1 MWTIEQED
9 AYFKIYDSRKT
20 LAGYFAPEYGD
31 IQPEDKAEQVIQ
43 EMLKNHDPVKGG
55 YLMLPLVKFNIF
67 EDGKEMNLAYLE
79 QQLQEVYTRIMA
91 WKNLVTEKGIE
102 HHKILISHTDH
113 DMLSITLGIIF
124 PSPVLLEKKEILGNL
139 GGILDFANQK
149 GLL

>member
-91 WKNLVTEKGIE
+91 WKNLVIEKGIE

-124 PSPVLLEKKEILGNL
+124 PSPVPLEKKEILGNL

>member
-9 AYFKIYDSRKT
+9 AYFKIYDSRKM

-124 PSPVLLEKKEILGNL
+124 PSPVPLEKKEILGNL

>member
-20 LAGYFAPEYGD
+20 LVGYFAPEYGD
-31 IQPEDKAEQVIQ
+31 IQPEDKAEQVIH
-43 EMLKNHDPVKGG
+43 EMLKNHDPIKGG
-55 YLMLPLVKFNIF
+55 YMMLPLVKFNIF

-124 PSPVLLEKKEILGNL
+124 PSPVPLEKKEILGNL
-139 GGILDFANQK
+139 GGILDFAHQK

>member
-31 IQPEDKAEQVIQ
+31 IQPEDKAEQVIH

-124 PSPVLLEKKEILGNL
+124 PSPVPLEKKEILGNL

>member
-1 MWTIEQED
+1 MWTIDQED

-79 QQLQEVYTRIMA
+79 QQLKEVYTRIMA

-124 PSPVLLEKKEILGNL
+124 PSPVPLEKKEILRNL
-139 GGILDFANQK
+139 SGILDFANQK

>member
-1 MWTIEQED
+1 MWTTEQED

-124 PSPVLLEKKEILGNL
+124 PSPVPLEKKEILGNL

>member
-1 MWTIEQED
+1 MWTIDQED

-31 IQPEDKAEQVIQ
+31 IQPEDKAEQVMQ

-79 QQLQEVYTRIMA
+79 QQLQEVFTRIMA
-91 WKNLVTEKGIE
+91 WKNLVTEKEIE

-124 PSPVLLEKKEILGNL
+124 ASPVPLEKKEILGNL
-139 GGILDFANQK
+139 SGILDFAHQK

>member
-79 QQLQEVYTRIMA
+79 QQLQEVYARIMA

-124 PSPVLLEKKEILGNL
+124 PSPVPLEKKEILGNL

>member
-31 IQPEDKAEQVIQ
+31 IQPEDKAEQVIH

-124 PSPVLLEKKEILGNL
+124 PSPVPLEKKEILGNL
-139 GGILDFANQK
+139 GNLLDFANQK

>member
-1 MWTIEQED
+1 MWTIDQED

-124 PSPVLLEKKEILGNL
+124 QSPVPLEKKEILGNL
-139 GGILDFANQK
+139 SGILDFANQK

>member
-1 MWTIEQED
+1 MWTIDQED

-31 IQPEDKAEQVIQ
+31 IQPEDKAEQVMQ

-55 YLMLPLVKFNIF
+55 YLMLPLVKFGIF

-124 PSPVLLEKKEILGNL
+124 PSPVPLEKKEILGNL
-139 GGILDFANQK
+139 GNILDFAHQK
-149 GLL
+149 SLL

>member
-91 WKNLVTEKGIE
+91 WKNLVIEKGIE

-124 PSPVLLEKKEILGNL
+124 PSPVPLEKKEILGNL
-139 GGILDFANQK
+139 GDILDFANQK

>member
-1 MWTIEQED
+1 MWTIDQED

-79 QQLQEVYTRIMA
+79 QQLQEVYTRVMA
-91 WKNLVTEKGIE
+91 WKNLVTEKEIE

-124 PSPVLLEKKEILGNL
+124 SSPVPLEKKEILGNL

>member
-9 AYFKIYDSRKT
+9 AYFKIYDSKKT

-31 IQPEDKAEQVIQ
+31 IQPEDKADQVMQ

-55 YLMLPLVKFNIF
+55 YLMLPLVKFGIF

-79 QQLQEVYTRIMA
+79 QQLQQVYTRIMA

-124 PSPVLLEKKEILGNL
+124 ASPVPLEKKEILANL

>member
-1 MWTIEQED
+1 MWTIDTED
-9 AYFKIYDSRKT
+9 AYFKIYDTRKT
-20 LAGYFAPEYGD
+20 LVGYFAPEYGD
-31 IQPEDKAEQVIQ
+31 IQPENKAEQVIH

-67 EDGKEMNLAYLE
+67 EDGKEMNLPYLE

-91 WKNLVTEKGIE
+91 WKNLVTEKEIE

-124 PSPVLLEKKEILGNL
+124 PSPVPLEKKDILDNL
-139 GGILDFANQK
+139 SSLLDFANQK

>member
-1 MWTIEQED
+1 MWTIDTED
-9 AYFKIYDSRKT
+9 AYFKIYDTRKT
-20 LAGYFAPEYGD
+20 LVGYFAPEYGD

-43 EMLKNHDPVKGG
+43 DMLKNHDPVKGG

-91 WKNLVTEKGIE
+91 WKNLVTEKEIE

-124 PSPVLLEKKEILGNL
+124 PSPVPLEKKEILGNL
-139 GGILDFANQK
+139 GSLLDFANQK

>member
-102 HHKILISHTDH
+102 HQKILISHTDH

-124 PSPVLLEKKEILGNL
+124 PSPVPLEKKEILGNL

>member
-124 PSPVLLEKKEILGNL
+124 PSPVPLEKKEILGNL